1 MNWTPIGV
9 PGGDLINPLK
19 YTFAMLYL
27 ASKSPRRRELLQQ
40 IGVQFECLD
49 TDVVEEPAAGETPR
63 DYAIRIA
70 QAKARAGHE
79 RLRDRTAWV
88 LGADTVVTIDG
99 LILGKPRDRADGIRM
114 LSRLS
119 GRAHTVITAVALS
132 GPGGE
137 LLEVSLSEVSFREI
151 SAEEQE
157 LYWQSGEPLDKA
169 GGYAIQGKAAA
180 FVKHLAGSYSGV
192 VGLPLYETDK
202 LLAARRSVEPAG

>member
-1 MNWTPIGV
+1 
-9 PGGDLINPLK
+9 
-19 YTFAMLYL
+19 MLYL

-40 IGVQFECLD
+40 IRVQFESLE
-49 TDVVEEPAAGETPR
+49 VNVPEEPAAGEPPR
-63 DYAIRIA
+63 DYAIRVA
-70 QAKARAGHE
+70 QMKARAGYE

-99 LILGKPRDRADGIRM
+99 LILGKPQGRADGIGM

-119 GRAHTVITAVALS
+119 GRTHTVITAVAMS

-151 SAEEQE
+151 SAAEQE
-157 LYWQSGEPLDKA
+157 MYWQSGEPLDKA
-169 GGYAIQGKAAA
+169 GGYAIQGKAAV

-202 LLAARRSVEPAG
+202 LLTAISLERTR